1 MNFRH
6 TRGNFLGCMFHAL
19 LWISAWHAKSLQSCL
34 TFYDPMNCSPPG
46 SSVCGILQAK
56 ILEWVECPPPGNLPN
71 LGTEPASLMSCVL
84 ASRFFTTNATR
95 EVLAVCMLNLME
107 EYVKVSWKWQYRI
120 LRSRSSVSMLKY
132 PLVARSIWS
141 KLIICSRTHLPGS
154 S

>member
-1 MNFRH
+1 M
-6 TRGNFLGCMFHAL
+6 TTVCAE
-19 LWISAWHAKSLQSCL
+19 SLQLCPTL
-34 TFYDPMNCSPPG
+34 CDPMDCSPPG

-107 EYVKVSWKWQYRI
+107 EYVKVS
-120 LRSRSSVSMLKY
+120 
-132 PLVARSIWS
+132 
-141 KLIICSRTHLPGS
+141 
-154 S
+154 